1 MILRELFYM
10 NNDQKEMS
18 QDDRYDAD
26 RDDSVVKKKD
36 TRKQQLR
43 LSLKQINRLRRAGDL
58 HEIES
63 AKDIEFVGQMYAQ
76 PAPEQ

>member
-10 NNDQKEMS
+10 NNDQKAMS

-63 AKDIEFVGQMYAQ
+63 AKDREFVGQIYAQ